1 MQPIESFGARC
12 WHQPFGEHM
21 EVTAFPH
28 LRDARPSS
36 SSANWEQSANRVG
49 SGAEM
54 GTIGSP
60 HFLAYCKLRVQR
72 FMAVREMSNPL
83 NHPVI
88 VLLAALFIFWLSAWV
103 GGWLRRSWPILKEAD
118 SDDLK
123 FVIGGMLT
131 LLALIIGF
139 TFSMAV
145 SRYDQRKGDEEQE
158 ASAIATALIR
168 ANQLSA
174 ADAAKIQALLKTYV
188 DQRILF
194 YVTSNEQELRQIN
207 SRTAE
212 LQTEM
217 WSVTSSSV
225 TGLPAPMAIFVLGAM
240 NAVLDSQGY
249 TQAAWRNRI
258 PKGAWVLMVLIS
270 ILCKY

>member
-1 MQPIESFGARC
+1 M
-12 WHQPFGEHM
+12 
-21 EVTAFPH
+21 T
-28 LRDARPSS
+28 
-36 SSANWEQSANRVG
+36 
-49 SGAEM
+49 
-54 GTIGSP
+54 
-60 HFLAYCKLRVQR
+60 
-72 FMAVREMSNPL
+72 NPW
-83 NHPVI
+83 NHPVV
-88 VLLAALFIFWLSAWV
+88 VLVATLFIFWFSAWV
-103 GGWLRRSWPILKEAD
+103 GGWLRRSWPILKEDD

-145 SRYDQRKGDEEQE
+145 IRYYLRKSDEEQE
-158 ASAIATALIR
+158 ANAVGTALIR

-174 ADAAKIQALLKTYV
+174 ADGAKIQALLKSYV

-194 YVTSNEQELRQIN
+194 YVTSNEQDLRQIN
-207 SRTAE
+207 AGTVQ
-212 LQTEM
+212 LQTEI

-240 NAVLDSQGY
+240 NDVLNSQGY

-258 PKGAWVLMVLIS
+258 PKGAWILMVLIS
-270 ILCKY
+270 ILCNLLIGYGAPGRSPVILIVLPITLSISLFLIADIDSPRHGVIRVRPQNLDAIAESLHSQ